1 MVQPLESDRI
11 KRGCFLGWGKRFRD
25 TEKRSDVGCYRKRVS
40 WHGVCELVIELL
52 QDQGIKDELAPVSGW
67 GCFVFVR
74 DMMHWVR
81 GLVRR
86 YLYHV
91 QQLHGAYTQ

>member
-1 MVQPLESDRI
+1 MFFGLGGSGSGTLRKDLMLAATASVSPGMV
-11 KRGCFLGWGKRFRD
+11 C
-25 TEKRSDVGCYRKRVS
+25 VC
-40 WHGVCELVIELL
+40 VCELVIELL
-52 QDQGIKDELAPVSGW
+52 QDQGIKDEPSPVSGW